1 LKAGKKI
8 TNQITCPKTVSKLE
22 IMKPSQR
29 LTAACAISRGQNC
42 RQSVVRRLQHVA
54 FSDVERNEV
63 IAMSRM
69 IMGVVST
76 PVVCKIPSHLR
87 GPSMMHFQLFVT
99 FAKFS
104 RQIQNVLVRMLDIEV
119 EPDSV

>member
-1 LKAGKKI
+1 M
-8 TNQITCPKTVSKLE
+8 SKLE

-69 IMGVVST
+69 IMVVVST